1 MQVWRIFKKEVGMYA
16 YGIFN
21 TWHNAVMA
29 IPWEVEATYR
39 RFHYP
44 RKQCWADIS
53 KQDAITQGVYY
64 NKEFG
69 LDWVVKATILED
81 YREEEPVAEEYS
93 YNWHDIGDV
102 WILED
107 QQLYNIK
114 VAGGEIFGRVTY
126 DETAGEFYDDEGNEY
141 PVEEVLEVQRI

>member
-1 MQVWRIFKKEVGMYA
+1 MQVWRIFKKETGMYA

-29 IPWEVEATYR
+29 IPWEVEATFK

-44 RKQCWADIS
+44 RKQCWANIS
-53 KQDAITQGVYY
+53 KQDAINQGIYY

-69 LDWVVKATILED
+69 LDWTVKSTILED
-81 YREEEPVAEEYS
+81 YRLEDPESEEYS
-93 YNWHDIGDV
+93 YDWHDIGDV

-107 QQLYNIK
+107 QQRYNIK
-114 VAGGEIFGRVTY
+114 VAGNEIFPNVTY
-126 DETAGEFYDDEGNEY
+126 DESAGEFYDEEENSY
-141 PVEEVLEVQRI
+141 SVEEVLEIQRV